1 MQLDEHLEP
10 RPPLPAE
17 ATQLELL
24 HAQMAS
30 LQARVR
36 KMEEE
41 AAAPSASGI
50 FSLKENSV
58 LSTAAEDASAK
69 EGDLLEEADVSS
81 VFNMYGWCLDTAFGD
96 VQEWGGVNLLSA
108 SGKILLLAAL
118 AFIQLTFAFGVY
130 DVSMLFKLRDDTN
143 AFKPFVDNSLF
154 YADAAT
160 DGRVPIINIYCS
172 AFSLLLLSLLVRQE
186 TQGTILSMCPLE
198 PILLPPPPAQRY
210 KPTAPLTAAG
220 MAAAVAFILELDELL
235 YEQIVPLQSRAAYEE
250 RQSNSPRASSPI
262 ASRRGRT
269 LEPSRRGRTLVGFY
283 SNAVLALDFAIGLC
297 CYLASAGD
305 GGKESRLVPGLYP
318 SSALLLAA
326 CEMHVNYG
334 PRREVRALWADEF
347 RASLSLCSAA
357 LAGRVGLL
365 RVLLYG
371 MAVLGFACA
380 AALLQSWGEQSLGGG
395 LVEFVP
401 AIGQCVDQAFDP
413 SSADPNAPLCGAL
426 SPSCGAELYPRGNAS
441 SYADFEVACK
451 DLHNSEPFYSRL
463 QNFIAASRTR
473 ALWADELRVP
483 SPLCGEGG
491 GGPPL

>member
-58 LSTAAEDASAK
+58 LSTATANT
-69 EGDLLEEADVSS
+69 GDLLEVLGSLLEEADVSS

-172 AFSLLLLSLLVRQE
+172 AFSLLLLSMLVRQE

-198 PILLPPPPAQRY
+198 PILLPPPPAQRN

-220 MAAAVAFILELDELL
+220 MAVRAAFAIVLQVFWSIRMCMLPGMCLIATSLINAQADNALDIVLNSAAV
-235 YEQIVPLQSRAAYEE
+235 
-250 RQSNSPRASSPI
+250 
-262 ASRRGRT
+262 
-269 LEPSRRGRTLVGFY
+269 
-283 SNAVLALDFAIGLC
+283 
-297 CYLASAGD
+297 
-305 GGKESRLVPGLYP
+305 
-318 SSALLLAA
+318 
-326 CEMHVNYG
+326 
-334 PRREVRALWADEF
+334 
-347 RASLSLCSAA
+347 
-357 LAGRVGLL
+357 
-365 RVLLYG
+365 
-371 MAVLGFACA
+371 
-380 AALLQSWGEQSLGGG
+380 
-395 LVEFVP
+395 
-401 AIGQCVDQAFDP
+401 
-413 SSADPNAPLCGAL
+413 
-426 SPSCGAELYPRGNAS
+426 
-441 SYADFEVACK
+441 
-451 DLHNSEPFYSRL
+451 
-463 QNFIAASRTR
+463 
-473 ALWADELRVP
+473 
-483 SPLCGEGG
+483 
-491 GGPPL
+491 

>member
-1 MQLDEHLEP
+1 MSVVLQLAA
-10 RPPLPAE
+10 AE
-17 ATQLELL
+17 EIATDLRLAAASEDARLSAATQLELL

-58 LSTAAEDASAK
+58 LSTATANT
-69 EGDLLEEADVSS
+69 GDLLEVLGSLLEEADVSS

-96 VQEWGGVNLLSA
+96 VQEGGGVNLLSA

-172 AFSLLLLSLLVRQE
+172 AFSLLLLSMLVRQE

-198 PILLPPPPAQRY
+198 PILLPPPPAQRN

-220 MAAAVAFILELDELL
+220 MAERAVFAIVLQVFWSIRMCMLPGMCLIATSLINAQADNALDIVLNSAAAAVAFILELDDLL

-318 SSALLLAA
+318 SSEPDYPLEYTYLKY
-326 CEMHVNYG
+326 H
-334 PRREVRALWADEF
+334 VRALWADEF

-371 MAVLGFACA
+371 VAVLGFACA
-380 AALLQSWGEQSLGGG
+380 VYTIGQAALLQPLGG
-395 LVEFVP
+395 
-401 AIGQCVDQAFDP
+401 AFSDP
-413 SSADPNAPLCGAL
+413 SRN
-426 SPSCGAELYPRGNAS
+426 
-441 SYADFEVACK
+441 
-451 DLHNSEPFYSRL
+451 RL
-463 QNFIAASRTR
+463 GTF
-473 ALWADELRVP
+473 
-483 SPLCGEGG
+483 
-491 GGPPL
+491 

>member
-1 MQLDEHLEP
+1 
-10 RPPLPAE
+10 
-17 ATQLELL
+17 
-24 HAQMAS
+24 MAS

-58 LSTAAEDASAK
+58 LSTATANT
-69 EGDLLEEADVSS
+69 GDLLEVLGSLLEEADVSS

-96 VQEWGGVNLLSA
+96 VQEGGGVNLLSA

-220 MAAAVAFILELDELL
+220 MAVRAVFAIVLQVFWSIRMCMLPGMCLIATSLINAQADNALDIVLNSAAV
-235 YEQIVPLQSRAAYEE
+235 
-250 RQSNSPRASSPI
+250 
-262 ASRRGRT
+262 
-269 LEPSRRGRTLVGFY
+269 
-283 SNAVLALDFAIGLC
+283 
-297 CYLASAGD
+297 
-305 GGKESRLVPGLYP
+305 
-318 SSALLLAA
+318 
-326 CEMHVNYG
+326 
-334 PRREVRALWADEF
+334 
-347 RASLSLCSAA
+347 
-357 LAGRVGLL
+357 
-365 RVLLYG
+365 
-371 MAVLGFACA
+371 
-380 AALLQSWGEQSLGGG
+380 
-395 LVEFVP
+395 
-401 AIGQCVDQAFDP
+401 
-413 SSADPNAPLCGAL
+413 
-426 SPSCGAELYPRGNAS
+426 
-441 SYADFEVACK
+441 
-451 DLHNSEPFYSRL
+451 
-463 QNFIAASRTR
+463 
-473 ALWADELRVP
+473 
-483 SPLCGEGG
+483 
-491 GGPPL
+491 

>member
-41 AAAPSASGI
+41 AAAPPASGI

-58 LSTAAEDASAK
+58 VSTAAEDASAK

-96 VQEWGGVNLLSA
+96 VQEGGGVNLLSA

-198 PILLPPPPAQRY
+198 PILLPPPPAQRN

-220 MAAAVAFILELDELL
+220 MAVRAVFAIVLQVFWSIRMCMLPGMCLIATSLINAQADNALDIVLNSAAV
-235 YEQIVPLQSRAAYEE
+235 
-250 RQSNSPRASSPI
+250 
-262 ASRRGRT
+262 
-269 LEPSRRGRTLVGFY
+269 
-283 SNAVLALDFAIGLC
+283 
-297 CYLASAGD
+297 
-305 GGKESRLVPGLYP
+305 
-318 SSALLLAA
+318 
-326 CEMHVNYG
+326 
-334 PRREVRALWADEF
+334 
-347 RASLSLCSAA
+347 
-357 LAGRVGLL
+357 
-365 RVLLYG
+365 
-371 MAVLGFACA
+371 
-380 AALLQSWGEQSLGGG
+380 
-395 LVEFVP
+395 
-401 AIGQCVDQAFDP
+401 
-413 SSADPNAPLCGAL
+413 
-426 SPSCGAELYPRGNAS
+426 
-441 SYADFEVACK
+441 
-451 DLHNSEPFYSRL
+451 
-463 QNFIAASRTR
+463 
-473 ALWADELRVP
+473 
-483 SPLCGEGG
+483 
-491 GGPPL
+491 

>member
-96 VQEWGGVNLLSA
+96 VQEGGGVNLLSA

-160 DGRVPIINIYCS
+160 LRTGACRS
-172 AFSLLLLSLLVRQE
+172 STS
-186 TQGTILSMCPLE
+186 
-198 PILLPPPPAQRY
+198 
-210 KPTAPLTAAG
+210 TAP
-220 MAAAVAFILELDELL
+220 
-235 YEQIVPLQSRAAYEE
+235 PSR
-250 RQSNSPRASSPI
+250 SSSSPC
-262 ASRRGRT
+262 SCGKRRK
-269 LEPSRRGRTLVGFY
+269 
-283 SNAVLALDFAIGLC
+283 A
-297 CYLASAGD
+297 
-305 GGKESRLVPGLYP
+305 P
-318 SSALLLAA
+318 SS
-326 CEMHVNYG
+326 
-334 PRREVRALWADEF
+334 R
-347 RASLSLCSAA
+347 
-357 LAGRVGLL
+357 
-365 RVLLYG
+365 
-371 MAVLGFACA
+371 CA
-380 AALLQSWGEQSLGGG
+380 
-395 LVEFVP
+395 
-401 AIGQCVDQAFDP
+401 P
-413 SSADPNAPLCGAL
+413 S
-426 SPSCGAELYPRGNAS
+426 SPSCFPRRPRSGT
-441 SYADFEVACK
+441 
-451 DLHNSEPFYSRL
+451 SR
-463 QNFIAASRTR
+463 
-473 ALWADELRVP
+473 
-483 SPLCGEGG
+483 
-491 GGPPL
+491 PPR